1 MAMLHALASQHSKR
15 AVWWL
20 HGARNRSEHVF
31 ALESRQLLSSLP
43 NARSHIMYSRPDPG
57 DRPGRDYDAV
67 GRLSVPALDQFG
79 VPREADFYL
88 CGPASFLSGFSS
100 SLKDWGVEHRRI
112 HSEAFGPGEGFTPGI
127 AAPKSPEPP
136 RSVTGPG
143 PRVSFVRSGVT
154 GAWDRQFQ
162 SLLELAEACRVPVG
176 WSCRTGVCH
185 SCESALVSGS
195 VEYEPEPLD
204 PPAEGNILIC
214 CCRPKGDVEIDL

>member
-1 MAMLHALASQHSKR
+1 MALLSGGIGATPVMAMLHALASQHSKR

-43 NARSHIMYSRPDPG
+43 YARSHIMYSRPDPG

-67 GRLSVPALDQFG
+67 GRLSVPALDQLG

-88 CGPASFLSGFSS
+88 CGPASFLAGFSS

-136 RSVTGPG
+136 RSEPALVLGFRSFAAVSLGPG
-143 PRVSFVRSGVT
+143 MGSSKASSNSRRPAGFPSAGPAVQASATVANQHSL
-154 GAWDRQFQ
+154 AAQ
-162 SLLELAEACRVPVG
+162 SSMNPNLSIRLRKAI
-176 WSCRTGVCH
+176 S
-185 SCESALVSGS
+185 
-195 VEYEPEPLD
+195 
-204 PPAEGNILIC
+204 
-214 CCRPKGDVEIDL
+214 